1 MRVNHA
7 IWPAMVLVWEEG
19 CGWLMRSEGGGGV
32 IRLERCHMSIQLITG
47 PKVVL
52 RKWKD
57 RSQTLNEVICA

>member
-1 MRVNHA
+1 MARHGASV
-7 IWPAMVLVWEEG
+7 
-19 CGWLMRSEGGGGV
+19 GGGVWLADEIRGWRGV

-47 PKVVL
+47 SKVVL